1 MEIDQLDD
9 ALAHIESASPE
20 QLRTALQQVS
30 QDNETLAPLLATAA
44 PRRSPSAGGATW
56 LSTMRQP
63 KYVVLAAIALIAGL
77 GIGGLFAE
85 RAFTG
90 TPGTGSLTSTAA
102 PASAPPVRHNRL
114 HEDRAQVP
122 NLRPRAR
129 PRALPPVNGLGH
141 RPQRY
146 AVGRLGYR
154 WRSEWRHLARY
165 SHA

>member
-1 MEIDQLDD
+1 MEMDQLDD
-9 ALAHIESASPE
+9 ALAHIESSSPE
-20 QLRTALQQVS
+20 RLRTALQQVS

-102 PASAPPVRHNRL
+102 PASAPPGT
-114 HEDRAQVP
+114 AQP
-122 NLRPRAR
+122 STRRTGRRCRTYDHGRGPGRYPA
-129 PRALPPVNGLGH
+129 NGLGH

-146 AVGRLGYR
+146 AVGRLAYR